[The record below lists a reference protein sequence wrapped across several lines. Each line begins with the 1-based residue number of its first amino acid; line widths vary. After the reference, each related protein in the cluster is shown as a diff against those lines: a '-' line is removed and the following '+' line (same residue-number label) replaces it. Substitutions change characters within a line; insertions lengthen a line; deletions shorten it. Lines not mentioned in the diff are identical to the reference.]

1 MRRSDFCIIGL
12 GRFGNEVAFQL
23 HKMGKNIMVIDQN
36 KDLIQKASKIYDLAI
51 ICDASDINS
60 LSETGIINV
69 NSIIVAVDD
78 IEASIMI
85 CANLRE
91 LGHKDIIAKAN
102 NSIHK
107 RVLKTMGVGRVVIPE
122 IEIADRIAFQSLFN
136 VGVDITSIGSG
147 FSWVKTSVSN
157 STIFGKTIAEINIRG
172 KYDAT
177 IMMIQRKGEVIFP
190 PLPNTKI
197 EVGDVLTLMCRD
209 TKISQILRFF
219 VKSMSTN

>member
-1 MRRSDFCIIGL
+1 MRRNDFCIIGL

-23 HKMGKNIMVIDQN
+23 HKMGKNIMVIDRD
-36 KDLIQKASKIYDLAI
+36 KDIVQKASKMYDLAI
-51 ICDASDINS
+51 TCDASDINS

-69 NSIIVAVDD
+69 NSIIVAVDR
-78 IEASIMI
+78 IEDSIMI

-91 LGHKDIIAKAN
+91 LGHRDIIAKAN

-107 RVLKTMGVGRVVIPE
+107 RVLKTMGIGRVVIPE
-122 IEIADRIAFQSLFN
+122 VEIADRVAFQSLFN

-157 STIFGKTIAEINIRG
+157 KHVFGRTIAEINVRG

-197 EVGDVLTLMCRD
+197 EVGDVITLMCRD
-209 TKISQILRFF
+209 SKIAQILRFF
-219 VKSMSTN
+219 VKDAPSS